1 VPRKLVYTP
10 EYVNSSRYK
19 NSVRVYSPEWCE
31 KIRESH
37 RNASPERRARWAEIV
52 TEHNETKWAEI
63 AERTH
68 KVCSTCKVVKP
79 MEDFAKNKASAD
91 GRNTVCKKCRVEYD
105 RIRYETRGDEVRDR
119 VKRWRTANPARAN
132 AADAAKIK
140 KRKNATPPW
149 LSTDQWSEIVEF
161 YELAARRTRETGV
174 EHHVDHIVPIAGK
187 NVCGLNVPWNLQV
200 LTARENMR
208 KHAKFIEE

>member
-1 VPRKLVYTP
+1 
-10 EYVNSSRYK
+10 
-19 NSVRVYSPEWCE
+19 
-31 KIRESH
+31 
-37 RNASPERRARWAEIV
+37 
-52 TEHNETKWAEI
+52 
-63 AERTH
+63 
-68 KVCSTCKVVKP
+68 
-79 MEDFAKNKASAD
+79 
-91 GRNTVCKKCRVEYD
+91 VEYD